1 MTPKA
6 ILLPEAAGER
16 TQQRFSL
23 QLLNKNLHAKVSAAL
38 GGAIDK
44 FSGSFKY
51 CLLDTLRADMMPVYL
66 PEKDMAAFECEFGD
80 VSSITTL
87 SADNL
92 ARAGVKLTVVD
103 MAGHEVFL
111 TTIKVAVQPAIMSI
125 NPGVI
130 IEYAMSTQ
138 RFTLET
144 NDLTFF
150 KEFEVYA
157 LLLNETFKVQT
168 NGPIVYFEMPKKSL
182 SKDLIGE
189 NVKARG
195 M

>member
-1 MTPKA
+1 
-6 ILLPEAAGER
+6 
-16 TQQRFSL
+16 
-23 QLLNKNLHAKVSAAL
+23 
-38 GGAIDK
+38 
-44 FSGSFKY
+44 
-51 CLLDTLRADMMPVYL
+51 MMPVYL

>member
-1 MTPKA
+1 MRVVA
-6 ILLPEAAGER
+6 RI
-16 TQQRFSL
+16 
-23 QLLNKNLHAKVSAAL
+23 KV
-38 GGAIDK
+38 I
-44 FSGSFKY
+44 
-51 CLLDTLRADMMPVYL
+51 
-66 PEKDMAAFECEFGD
+66 
-80 VSSITTL
+80 
-87 SADNL
+87 
-92 ARAGVKLTVVD
+92 KLTVVD

-150 KEFEVYA
+150 KEYEVYA

-168 NGPIVYFEMPKKSL
+168 NGPIVYFEMPKMSL